1 MRERGQMKRT
11 VRYFANYGAENTDE
25 VIEAVAERLQEGD
38 IRAVVMASSTGKTA
52 LRLAQGIKDMARVIC
67 VSDPPWARGRFPGSS
82 GLSPENRAKLESL
95 GVEIIDYMPY
105 ASMAYSWQALENIY
119 GALDLLVV
127 AFDAFR
133 MVGGNGLK
141 VAIEVGLMATN
152 AGKVKAGEEIISVG
166 GTGGGADTAI
176 VLKAAFS
183 CDIFPKDPEK
193 RPEVREILA
202 MPRVKKWWW

>member
-1 MRERGQMKRT
+1 VKRI
-11 VRYFANYGAENTDE
+11 VRYFANYGAENTAE
-25 VIEAVAERLQEGD
+25 VIAAVAERLREGD
-38 IRAVVMASSTGKTA
+38 VTTVVVASSTGETA
-52 LRLAQGIKDMARVIC
+52 LRLAQGIKGLAKVIC
-67 VSDPPWARGRFPGSS
+67 VSDPPWAVGKYTESPGIST
-82 GLSPENRAKLESL
+82 ENRARLQSL
-95 GVEIIDYMPY
+95 GVEIIDYVPY
-105 ASMAYSWQALENIY
+105 ASVAYSWQASENVY

-127 AFDAFR
+127 VFDAFR

-152 AGKVKAGEEIISVG
+152 AGKVKAGEDVIAVG

-176 VLKAAFS
+176 VLKTAFS
-183 CDIFPKDPEK
+183 ANIFSKEPSE

>member
-1 MRERGQMKRT
+1 MKRT

-25 VIEAVAERLQEGD
+25 VIEAVIERFREGD
-38 IRAVVMASSTGKTA
+38 IKTVVVASSTGETA
-52 LRLAQGIKDMARVIC
+52 IKLAQGIKGMARVIC
-67 VSDPPWARGRFPGSS
+67 VSDPPWAVGRFPESPGISS
-82 GLSPENRAKLESL
+82 AHRATLESL

-105 ASMAYSWQALENIY
+105 ASVAYSWQASENVY

-127 AFDAFR
+127 VFDAFR

-141 VAIEVGLMATN
+141 VAVEVGLMATN
-152 AGKVKAGEEIISVG
+152 AGKVEAGEDVIAVG
-166 GTGGGADTAI
+166 GTESGADTAI

-183 CDIFPKDPEK
+183 QRIFFKDPSE

>member
-1 MRERGQMKRT
+1 
-11 VRYFANYGAENTDE
+11 
-25 VIEAVAERLQEGD
+25 
-38 IRAVVMASSTGKTA
+38 MASSTGKTA
-52 LRLAQGIKDMARVIC
+52 LKLAQGIKDMARVIC
-67 VSDPPWARGRFPGSS
+67 VSDPPWARRFPGSP
-82 GLSPENRAKLESL
+82 GISPENRAELESL

-105 ASMAYSWQALENIY
+105 ASMAYSWQASENIY

-183 CDIFPKDPEK
+183 CDIFSKVPEK

-202 MPRVKKWWW
+202 MPRVKKWW